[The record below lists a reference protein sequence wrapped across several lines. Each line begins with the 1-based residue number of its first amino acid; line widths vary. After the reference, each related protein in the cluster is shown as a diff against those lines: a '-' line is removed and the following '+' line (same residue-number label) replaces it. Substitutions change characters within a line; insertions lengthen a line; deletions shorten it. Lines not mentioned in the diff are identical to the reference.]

1 MIFKQM
7 EETRALFEQAV
18 RLQSRPL
25 LVVVA
30 NQLRLEDALFA
41 LREGRDA
48 DAIAM
53 IRAVVEQ

>member
-30 NQLRLEDALFA
+30 NQLGLEEALLA

-48 DAIAM
+48 DAIAL
-53 IRAVVEQ
+53 IRAVIEK